1 MQFSKSIVAAA
12 ALLALTPLTQAQVKT
27 DGLVEFYGRAE
38 LSVDQ
43 LDDGNKYNRT
53 NLSSN
58 ASRLGFKGSKKIGD
72 LTGIWQ
78 IEQQVDFNLGGTQG
92 LATRDTFV
100 GLRGDFGTFRAGK
113 FDTPF
118 KVARGP
124 FNLFGDQVG
133 DLRNL
138 TRVGQ
143 ARFDER
149 PTNTLEYQTPVKNGL
164 QGKLA
169 YSLHNGANAVTSS
182 SGVETKDD
190 IMSASLGYKLGN
202 LDLILAVENYGAG
215 TASTGKREATRA
227 AASYK
232 VNSQLSLMGFYQSAD
247 STTLAVAAAGSAP
260 AVAAKNESADVTGLG
275 FQYMASPTVAL
286 KAHYM
291 NRKAE
296 VANADSNM
304 YTVGAEYRYDKALRF
319 YANYASV
326 KNDSGIALNPWTQGR
341 TTTTAASSGKTS
353 TGLSL
358 GMRYDF

>member
-12 ALLALTPLTQAQVKT
+12 VLLALAPLTQAQVKT
-27 DGLVEFYGRAE
+27 DGLLEFYGRAE

-43 LDDGNKYNRT
+43 LDDGNKYSRT

-58 ASRLGFKGSKKIGD
+58 ASRLGFKGSKKIGG

-169 YSLHNGANAVTSS
+169 YSLHNGANALSPN
-182 SGVETKDD
+182 GVDTKDD
-190 IMSASLGYKLGN
+190 IMSASLGYRLGN
-202 LDLILAVENYGAG
+202 LNLILAVENYGAG

-232 VNSQLSLMGFYQSAD
+232 VNKELTVMGFYQSAD
-247 STTLAVAAAGSAP
+247 STITATS
-260 AVAAKNESADVTGLG
+260 KNESADVTGVG
-275 FQYMASPTVAL
+275 FQYTVSPKVAL

-296 VANADSNM
+296 VANADSSM
-304 YTVGAEYRYDKALRF
+304 YTLGAEYRYDKALRF
-319 YANYASV
+319 YANYAGV
-326 KNDSGIALNPWTQGR
+326 KNDSGIDLNPWTQGR
-341 TTTTAASSGKTS
+341 TTTTAGSSGKTS

>member
-12 ALLALTPLTQAQVKT
+12 ALLALAPLTQAQVKT
-27 DGLVEFYGRAE
+27 DGLLEIYGRAE

-43 LDDGNKYNRT
+43 LDDGNKYSRN

-78 IEQQVDFNLGGTQG
+78 IEQLVDFNLGGTQG

-118 KVARGP
+118 KIARGP

-149 PTNTLEYQTPVKNGL
+149 PNNILEYQTPEKNGL

-169 YSLHNGANAVTSS
+169 YSLHSTANAVSS
-182 SGVETKDD
+182 STGVETKDE

-202 LDLILAVENYGAG
+202 LDLILAVENYAAG
-215 TASTGKREATRA
+215 TASTGKRDATRA

-232 VNSQLSLMGFYQSAD
+232 VNSQLTVMGFYQSAD
-247 STTLAVAAAGSAP
+247 STILATTTPVA
-260 AVAAKNESADVTGLG
+260 AAKNESADVTGLG
-275 FQYMASPTVAL
+275 FQYMASPKVAL

-296 VANADSNM
+296 AANADSSM
-304 YTVGAEYRYDKALRF
+304 YTLGAEYRYDKALRF
-319 YANYASV
+319 YANYAGV
-326 KNDSGIALNPWTQGR
+326 KNDSAIALNPWTQGR
-341 TTTTAASSGKTS
+341 TTTTAGSNGKTS